1 MDITSM
7 MKKGGEAGPQDENK
21 GILGDKDNMFNMP
34 TLDVG
39 LKDNSA
45 VGAIGFDGKPI
56 DAGGFKGIF
65 GGFNKNP
72 GLLQGLST
80 TQSGGQQQSTS
91 AGFQH
96 FLHQNHGVANKSIAA
111 VAGLGNLSHP
121 AHQSGGVAL

>member
-39 LKDNSA
+39 LKDNAA

-65 GGFNKNP
+65 GGFNKSP

-80 TQSGGQQQSTS
+80 TQPGGQQQSTS
-91 AGFQH
+91 TGFQH
-96 FLHQNHGVANKSIAA
+96 FINEKHGVAHKSIADMS
-111 VAGLGNLSHP
+111 GLGNLVRPSQQ
-121 AHQSGGVAL
+121 AGGVAL